1 MLVPAQRSALDCGI
15 ARWSQLSSGP
25 RAMGISGPTT
35 AHGLSSTTFFVFF
48 ALQLS

>member
-1 MLVPAQRSALDCGI
+1 MLVPAQRSVLDCGL
-15 ARWSQLSSGP
+15 ARRSRLLSGP
-25 RAMGISGPTT
+25 RAMGISGPAT